1 MFLLRDGVA
10 IFYLVTQY
18 RRRPE
23 STHDA
28 LVSLFLLFHAM
39 KTKLTIVYYCFAT
52 LTALSSF
59 SLRAQVPFTEGFE
72 SGDFIEGGWNVSG
85 NIQIDTDGP
94 AAGDYCARAEG
105 GYGFNRVFADSMLDV
120 ITLEFSV
127 KVYQTNTTSLIFRIK
142 DGTHI
147 TARTGLG
154 VIFRNTGD
162 LIGLDG
168 TTQIRLLRYETERW
182 YHFKLV
188 MRPRDHNY
196 DLYLDGVLKGDR
208 YHMYADDF
216 AYPALF
222 TWSSVEQT
230 GIVFLDEIKLYG
242 GDGSVHTQGPFSS
255 ERIAVYPNPASDFL
269 RVEVPAG
276 IKEKWSCAL
285 VNPLGQT
292 VFEQPLDNNNQIAL
306 PALPKGLYGLCIRE
320 GAVVVE
326 NRLIVIQ

>member
-1 MFLLRDGVA
+1 MLYFCC
-10 IFYLVTQY
+10 
-18 RRRPE
+18 
-23 STHDA
+23 
-28 LVSLFLLFHAM
+28 AM
-39 KTKLTIVYYCFAT
+39 NTKLTSIVFGFA
-52 LTALSSF
+52 ALVVLYAD
-59 SLRAQVPFTEGFE
+59 SLRAQIPFSEGFE
-72 SGDFIEGGWNVSG
+72 SADFIEGGWNVSG

-142 DGTHI
+142 DGTHL

-168 TTQIRLLRYETERW
+168 TTQMRLLRYETERW

-196 DLYLDGVLKGDR
+196 DLYLDGALKGDHYR
-208 YHMYADDF
+208 MYADDF

-230 GIVFLDEIKLYG
+230 GVVFLDEIKLYG
-242 GDGSVHTQGPFSS
+242 GDGSVNTQGPRLEKS
-255 ERIAVYPNPASDFL
+255 IAVYPNPASNL
-269 RVEVPAG
+269 LQVKVPAG
-276 IKEKWSCAL
+276 NNANWSCAL

-292 VFEQPLDNNNQIAL
+292 VFEQPLSQDNQIVL
-306 PALPKGLYGLCIRE
+306 PTIPKGLYRLSIRD

-326 NRLIVIQ
+326 NRLVAIQ